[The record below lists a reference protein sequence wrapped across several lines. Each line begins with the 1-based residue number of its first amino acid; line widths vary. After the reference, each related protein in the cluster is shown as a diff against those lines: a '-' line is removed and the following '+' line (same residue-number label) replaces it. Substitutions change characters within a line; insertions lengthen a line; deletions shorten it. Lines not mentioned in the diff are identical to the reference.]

1 MSCTTALTERLD
13 FAITNS
19 PYFNGRKLR
28 FEAAG
33 NSVVLSGEVNSYF
46 QKQMA
51 QETARRVEGVE
62 EVDNQLEVVWS

>member
-1 MSCTTALTERLD
+1 MCCTTALTERLD
-13 FAITNS
+13 HAITNS

-33 NSVVLSGEVNSYF
+33 NSVVLSGEVDSYF

-51 QETARRVEGVE
+51 QETLRRVEGVSE
-62 EVDNQLEVVWS
+62 IDNRLEVVWS